1 MFEMRYLLDLMGIL
15 YLPETSLIVKL
26 KYPRYWRAE
35 NLGKVGVLVV
45 PESCNADM
53 SITGASQVHADWQL
67 PYQAIGTTSTGA
79 ESVYKAGIDDRRSLG
94 APTAFAVDTQDQE
107 TRRDRGSP

>member
-35 NLGKVGVLVV
+35 NLGKVSVLVV
-45 PESCNADM
+45 PEPCNPDM
-53 SITGASQVHADWQL
+53 SITGAS
-67 PYQAIGTTSTGA
+67 
-79 ESVYKAGIDDRRSLG
+79 
-94 APTAFAVDTQDQE
+94 
-107 TRRDRGSP
+107 